1 MSWVFY
7 SLCKLALTFVFPVI
21 LSVYLS
27 NIRGKKRRRNISKNK
42 MPSLARVSFF
52 KMFFLLWRT
61 CGGKFS
67 FDNVLFKYI
76 NNICQH
82 FYNLRQTLIW
92 KCWFTLTIHFLHVKY
107 VKSICELIATTSC
120 DFFWV
125 NFFSYYYY
133 YYYYYYFVVVW
144 LYWKVQ

>member
-1 MSWVFY
+1 
-7 SLCKLALTFVFPVI
+7 
-21 LSVYLS
+21 
-27 NIRGKKRRRNISKNK
+27 
-42 MPSLARVSFF
+42 
-52 KMFFLLWRT
+52 MFFLLWRT

-133 YYYYYYFVVVW
+133 YYYYYFVVVW